1 MLLMHANYRKLV
13 LIKNSRRQVTTSN
26 IEDAIVQKNLIKI
39 IHTPVPNKS
48 FLLVNIK
55 VCQPIQLETFD
66 DDEIGKLIITYNTQ

>member
-1 MLLMHANYRKLV
+1 MHANYRKLV
-13 LIKNSRRQVTTSN
+13 LLRNSRRQVTTSN

-55 VCQPIQLETFD
+55 VCQPI
-66 DDEIGKLIITYNTQ
+66 